1 MTWKIGTVPI
11 FGRGGPERT
20 DRFAAEL
27 RGFGPVG
34 LAAILVIAL
43 GNAVFVPLTALLVL
57 AWAWRSRTPWRD
69 IGLAGPRSWAV
80 TILIGIAFGAA
91 FKLAMK
97 ALVMPLLG
105 APPINPAYHYLAGN
119 TAALP
124 GALYLILIGA
134 GFGEEVFFRGFLFER
149 LGRLLGASPAAKA
162 AAVLVTSV
170 WFGLDHLQVQGIAG
184 MEQALIVGL
193 VFGTIYALTG
203 RLWLLIVAHAAF
215 DLTAL
220 AIIYWDIEEK
230 VATYVFG

>member
-20 DRFAAEL
+20 DPLAAQL

-34 LAAILVIAL
+34 LAAILVITL
-43 GNAVFVPLTALLVL
+43 GNAVFVPLTGLLVL
-57 AWAWRSRTPWRD
+57 AWAWRSGTPWRD
-69 IGLAGPRSWAV
+69 IGFSRPRSWLV
-80 TILIGIAFGAA
+80 TILAGIAFGVA

-97 ALVMPLLG
+97 ALVMPLFG
-105 APPINPAYHYLAGN
+105 APPVNQAYHYLAGN
-119 TAALP
+119 AAALP

-149 LGRLLGASPAAKA
+149 LGRLLGARPAAKA
-162 AAVLVTSV
+162 AAVLVTSI
-170 WFGLDHLQVQGIAG
+170 WFGLDHLQVQGLAG

-193 VFGTIYALTG
+193 VFGTVYAVTG
-203 RLWLLIVAHAAF
+203 RLWLLIAAHAAF

-220 AIIYWDIEEK
+220 AIIYWDVEAE

>member
-20 DRFAAEL
+20 DPLAAQL

-34 LAAILVIAL
+34 LAAILVITL
-43 GNAVFVPLTALLVL
+43 GNAVFVPLTGLLVL
-57 AWAWRSRTPWRD
+57 AWAWRSGTPWRD
-69 IGLAGPRSWAV
+69 IGFSRPRSWLV
-80 TILIGIAFGAA
+80 TILAGIAFGVA

-105 APPINPAYHYLAGN
+105 APPVNQAYHYLAGN
-119 TAALP
+119 AAALP

-149 LGRLLGASPAAKA
+149 LGRLLGARPAAKA
-162 AAVLVTSV
+162 AAVLVTSI
-170 WFGLDHLQVQGIAG
+170 WFGLDHLQVQGLAG

-193 VFGTIYALTG
+193 VFGTVYAVTG
-203 RLWLLIVAHAAF
+203 RLWLLIAAHAAF

-220 AIIYWDIEEK
+220 AIIYWDVEAE

>member
-11 FGRGGPERT
+11 FGRGGPART

-43 GNAVFVPLTALLVL
+43 GNALFVPLTALLVL
-57 AWAWRSRTPWRD
+57 AWAWRSGTPWRD
-69 IGLAGPRSWAV
+69 IGLSRPRSWLV
-80 TILIGIAFGAA
+80 TILIGIAFGLA

-105 APPINPAYHYLAGN
+105 APPVNPAFHYLAGN
-119 TAALP
+119 DAALP

-134 GFGEEVFFRGFLFER
+134 GFGEEIFFRGFLFER
-149 LGRLLGASPAAKA
+149 LGRLLGARWPAKA
-162 AAVLVTSV
+162 AAVLVTSL
-170 WFGLDHLQVQGIAG
+170 WFGLDHLQVQGLAG
-184 MEQALIVGL
+184 MEQAFIVGL
-193 VFGTIYALTG
+193 AFGTIYAATG
-203 RLWLLIVAHAAF
+203 RLWLLMIAHAAF

-220 AIIYWDIEEK
+220 AIIYWDVEAE

>member
-20 DRFAAEL
+20 DPLAAQL

-34 LAAILVIAL
+34 LAAILVITL
-43 GNAVFVPLTALLVL
+43 GNAVFVPLTGLLVL
-57 AWAWRSRTPWRD
+57 AWAWRSGTPWRD
-69 IGLAGPRSWAV
+69 IGFSRPRSWLV
-80 TILIGIAFGAA
+80 TILAGIAFGVA

-97 ALVMPLLG
+97 ALVMPLFG
-105 APPINPAYHYLAGN
+105 APPVNQAYHYLAGN
-119 TAALP
+119 AAALP

-149 LGRLLGASPAAKA
+149 LGRLLGARPAAKA
-162 AAVLVTSV
+162 AAVLVTSI
-170 WFGLDHLQVQGIAG
+170 WFGLDHLQVQGLAG

-193 VFGTIYALTG
+193 VFGTVYAMTG
-203 RLWLLIVAHAAF
+203 RLWLLIAAHAAF

-220 AIIYWDIEEK
+220 AIIYWDVEAE